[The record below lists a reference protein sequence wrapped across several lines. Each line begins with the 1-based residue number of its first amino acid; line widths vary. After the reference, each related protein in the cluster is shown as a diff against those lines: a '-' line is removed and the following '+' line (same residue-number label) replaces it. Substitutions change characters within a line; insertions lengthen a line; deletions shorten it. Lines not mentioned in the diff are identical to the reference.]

1 MWKEYTDINDKRK
14 KICWEKDDFKIILEG
29 ENIEITNESVKQ
41 KCSELN
47 FDIANVIVQEWKEI
61 WVYVKD
67 DIEKIEIEKV
77 YFGEENAEQRP
88 KGCWSFT
95 FRNYLGKSFI
105 KVKFKNGQ
113 EIKTDPIEII
123 SSKTPINNEE
133 DPLFYPK
140 FLKNL
145 IDEIIEYIISA
156 PFYLGSPTEFPT
168 EEHTQIQSPIFV
180 LHLLTQKADDIIQA
194 LQTISQNPYRSLITH
209 ERWVLPNEVKSVDED
224 TIIMMFHHPEYLR
237 KVSSRS
243 ILKFLANRLKGY
255 LPERVFERHVIET
268 LDNLENRFIKSFM
281 DIILYW
287 CEEFKKRNFWE
298 KAKSCQSKLEEL
310 ENYVRYFRSG
320 SLFGDVGNV
329 TFLPYSSQV
338 LLKRDGYRECLSIY
352 RLLNISRLPLFNEL
366 KDAIDN
372 RRIDKLY
379 EYWCFFELAK
389 RLAKAL
395 GKDLSEL
402 KFQIFEAQEG
412 GLASEIKADLGDS
425 YELVYNKTFKRG
437 EESYSINLRPDFTLI
452 KNKRE
457 IKAVFDAKFRFDLVR
472 EEEIDNELE
481 EEAFKI
487 GDLEKLVKI
496 QDLFKMHTYRDAL
509 GCELALVLYPGSEN
523 VFYDANNT
531 KEKNKFDLESILNKQ
546 GIGAI
551 AMVPENKE

>member
-1 MWKEYTDINDKRK
+1 
-14 KICWEKDDFKIILEG
+14 
-29 ENIEITNESVKQ
+29 V
-41 KCSELN
+41 
-47 FDIANVIVQEWKEI
+47 
-61 WVYVKD
+61 
-67 DIEKIEIEKV
+67 
-77 YFGEENAEQRP
+77 
-88 KGCWSFT
+88 
-95 FRNYLGKSFI
+95 
-105 KVKFKNGQ
+105 
-113 EIKTDPIEII
+113 
-123 SSKTPINNEE
+123 
-133 DPLFYPK
+133 
-140 FLKNL
+140 KNL
-145 IDEIIEYIISA
+145 
-156 PFYLGSPTEFPT
+156 
-168 EEHTQIQSPIFV
+168 
-180 LHLLTQKADDIIQA
+180 
-194 LQTISQNPYRSLITH
+194 
-209 ERWVLPNEVKSVDED
+209 
-224 TIIMMFHHPEYLR
+224 
-237 KVSSRS
+237 
-243 ILKFLANRLKGY
+243 
-255 LPERVFERHVIET
+255 
-268 LDNLENRFIKSFM
+268 
-281 DIILYW
+281 
-287 CEEFKKRNFWE
+287 KKRNFWE

-551 AMVPENKE
+551 AMVPENKDKNKSK